1 MSLVLRNL
9 NILSRQ
15 PKAYGDFKILL
26 FFFSRLPNFT
36 FSKLFSLEI
45 CMCLLPTAYYIQ
57 VSKSVG
63 FLHFTFTLELFT
75 DQQSNFLQ
83 YAYNFEWCRRP
94 VKNNKKEC
102 TKWNLCLRITYSMQ
116 KRQLNLMED
125 FFAVIILHSLPSFLR
140 NGLYLCCRVENPQKI
155 FFCFG

>member
-1 MSLVLRNL
+1 MYV
-9 NILSRQ
+9 
-15 PKAYGDFKILL
+15 
-26 FFFSRLPNFT
+26 
-36 FSKLFSLEI
+36 
-45 CMCLLPTAYYIQ
+45 PTAYYIQ

-83 YAYNFEWCRRP
+83 YAHNFEWCRRP
-94 VKNNKKEC
+94 VKNNKKKC

-125 FFAVIILHSLPSFLR
+125 FFCGHHPSFPAQFLAKWFIFVLQSR
-140 NGLYLCCRVENPQKI
+140 KSAENFFLFWLDSSEMLCI
-155 FFCFG
+155 FTHQY